1 MEDNHSAIVALYRS
15 GMKPLQI
22 FKELK
27 SIGVS
32 QSQVYRTI
40 KRYLETGSSK
50 KRHGGGRRETARI
63 AANIGRLRKRL
74 QRNPRQ
80 SSRKLSKSTGISRS
94 TVMRIVKED
103 LGLRPFKLQKVQEL
117 SSAQKGNRLTRSGAL
132 LKRAANGELENM
144 ERSSVSSSLFNVIRK
159 QGPLSIMVWAGITE
173 SGRTPLVFL
182 EKGSKMNAELYRSL
196 VLETHLKPWAEKHF
210 GNARWIFQQDSAP
223 CHTALSTQR
232 WLRNNVPDFISP
244 TQWLASSPDLNPMDF
259 SIWSILESEA
269 CSTPAPSNEARFRKA
284 WHKIPQNTLRAACQD
299 FKRRLSLVIKARGG
313 HFENS
318 C

>member
-40 KRYLETGSSK
+40 KRYLENGSSK
-50 KRHGGGRRETARI
+50 KRHGGDRRRTARI

-74 QRNPRQ
+74 RRNPRQ

-117 SSAQKGNRLTRSGAL
+117 SSAQKGNRLTRSRAL
-132 LKRAANGELENM
+132 LKRAASGELENM
-144 ERSSVSSSLFNVIRK
+144 AFSNEKIFTVEQVLNRQYDRLWLKERSSVSSSLFNVTRE
-159 QGPLSIMVWAGITE
+159 QGPLSIMVWAGITLSQAE
-173 SGRTPLVFL
+173 PL
-182 EKGSKMNAELYRSL
+182 
-196 VLETHLKPWAEKHF
+196 
-210 GNARWIFQQDSAP
+210 
-223 CHTALSTQR
+223 
-232 WLRNNVPDFISP
+232 
-244 TQWLASSPDLNPMDF
+244 
-259 SIWSILESEA
+259 
-269 CSTPAPSNEARFRKA
+269 
-284 WHKIPQNTLRAACQD
+284 
-299 FKRRLSLVIKARGG
+299 
-313 HFENS
+313 
-318 C
+318 